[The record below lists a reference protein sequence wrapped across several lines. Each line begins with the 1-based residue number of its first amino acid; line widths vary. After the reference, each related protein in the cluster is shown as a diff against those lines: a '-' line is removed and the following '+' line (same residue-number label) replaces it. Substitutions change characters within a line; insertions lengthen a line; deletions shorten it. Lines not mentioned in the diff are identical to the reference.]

1 MSTVSKIARLIRRE
15 NDDDQ
20 FMADVGKIITNP
32 DSGTAM
38 FDMSYDEAQKLIDYC
53 NDNDNVGGGASF
65 NILKQMDI
73 QRGRNFGQS
82 FPQRRNGRNYQGGR
96 GGGYRGNYQGR
107 GGGGGYRG
115 NNSNYQ
121 GRGDGGGYRGNNN
134 NRGGGG
140 YRGNNQGR
148 SWDDNSNSDGR
159 RRN

>member
-82 FPQRRNGRNYQGGR
+82 FPQRRNGRNYQGG
-96 GGGYRGNYQGR
+96 
-107 GGGGGYRG
+107 GGYRG

-140 YRGNNQGR
+140 GGGYRGNNNNRG
-148 SWDDNSNSDGR
+148 
-159 RRN
+159 